1 MSIQSLRHKL
11 RLPYRAFMQRVGTA
25 SLLMLVILSMILP
38 PGVAQA
44 EAAAVVLFPPTF
56 SKQRS
61 LITDG
66 LPFQLALSTLVAG
79 GTIRYTTDGTTPTN
93 NYGTVYSGPITI
105 AATTAVRA
113 LVYAGS
119 DTSPVETHT
128 YIFIN
133 TVRNQS
139 NTPLPGWPSFFAANT
154 DTYGPYPA
162 DYEMDPAIVNH
173 ANYTNKIEDMLRSI
187 PTISLVTD
195 LPNLFDP
202 NSGIY
207 YNPNE
212 KNGDPGSRPDP
223 LANGWERPV
232 SIEWIN
238 PDGTV
243 GFGQMGGARM
253 HGQAS
258 RRPKNTPKHT
268 FRISFKKQYG
278 AGKLDFALFD
288 FGDPVAKFDQILLRN
303 GGNRT
308 WSYHDRDQR
317 READYANDEWSRR
330 TWIQMGHLTAR
341 GNYVHLYINGLYWGL
356 YIVTERLD
364 EKMLQAYLG
373 GLETDYDYIVSEE
386 DLGDV
391 PYASAGD
398 MTAYNQLLAELGGT
412 GDLTNQKYQAAA
424 TLMDMENFADYLLH
438 THYIGKTDW
447 PNHNYNA
454 YRKRTGPDQR
464 FKWMTWDDDSGF
476 NKVNQLWYKPNDF
489 LNYPGSPG
497 FMFQRLITN
506 AEFRQ
511 LFADRIY
518 KHVVASDGVLTPANC
533 AAVYTDLTNKIDQAV
548 IGESARWGDY
558 TRDVYARP
566 DSVPDKAR
574 PAYLYSRDLDPNDPI
589 NYLVQ
594 STPPFTITLLDKKS
608 WVQVRTEKLNTYCP
622 GRSNELVRQY
632 LLPSFTAP
640 LTTTTGIVTTTF
652 NIQLYQNTLIPPTYL
667 PIRGGAVP
675 ANYNLTIHNPNSSSV
690 GDIYF
695 TTDGTDPR
703 AFGGGVGASA
713 TLGGDNAQTI
723 ITQVKNVKARVF
735 DGVTWSPLMDYMFY
749 PPQQFENLVIN
760 EIHYNPKT
768 DIGID
773 GDDYEFIELYNK
785 GATTLKL
792 DNTSFTRG
800 FSYHFPVGA
809 TIAPGEYLVLVSD
822 PATFSSRYPGIAVAG
837 DLRGNLS
844 NRGEAVEFRDA
855 VGNLVELVDFND
867 LPPWPATADGQGPSL
882 ELSNPTWDNTLAAN
896 WKASNVLNGT
906 PKAQNSTFQA
916 GTPSI
921 VILTSPANNAI
932 IATGTPTAIAAQVS
946 GGTIT
951 QVAFFA
957 NGAPIANCVDTTAPY
972 ECTWTPFVAGAYI
985 LTAQVTNAELAT
997 AASPAVAVQVNGEFN
1012 QLPTAAI
1019 NNPLAGSITLTGNPV
1034 SIAATAADPDG
1045 TVAQVAFFANGV
1057 AIDSCVDTTAPYGCT
1072 WTPTAPGAYA
1082 LTAVATDNLAATTTS
1097 AAINVSVSNPN
1108 GFPTVAI
1115 NSPANGTTVDA
1126 NQAVVI
1132 AATAADADG
1141 TVTQVTFYA
1150 NDTAITNCVDTTA
1163 PYTCSWTPTAGGTYL
1178 LTAEATDDLAAITT
1192 SAEVSVI
1199 VNTPPNQAP
1208 TVSISNPANGASA
1221 FVGSVVGIV
1230 ANAADADGSVTQ
1242 VAFFANGSPIANC
1255 VDTASPFGCSWT
1267 PTTAG
1272 AFVINAQATDNT
1284 GAPGNSADINITV
1297 NNPIVDPTNQR
1308 PVVSIVSPANGTSFQ
1323 VGNAV
1328 TIQAVASDADGNVI
1342 QVAFFANGSLLSGCV
1357 DVAAPYECS
1366 YTPAAGTHFL
1376 TVVATDN
1383 KGAVSDSVGGAAPVN
1398 ITVTDPTK
1406 KPPTVTL
1413 NVPAANL
1420 TVKLGDS
1427 VTLQATTSDN
1437 VAQAAGVDSSVVQ
1450 VIFFANNAPIAG
1462 CTDTTA
1468 PFECTW
1474 TATTTG
1480 AHVLKAQA
1488 TGDNGAVGTSA
1499 DVTVTVNDTGVSTT
1513 KVYLPLINK

>member
-1 MSIQSLRHKL
+1 
-11 RLPYRAFMQRVGTA
+11 
-25 SLLMLVILSMILP
+25 MILP
-38 PGVAQA
+38 PVILPTGVAQA

-66 LPFQLALSTLVAG
+66 APFQLTLSTLVAG
-79 GTIRYTTDGTTPTN
+79 GTIRYTLDGTTPTN
-93 NYGTVYSGPITI
+93 NYGTVYSGPINI
-105 AATTAVRA
+105 SATTAVRA

-128 YIFIN
+128 YIYVN
-133 TVRNQS
+133 TVRNQN
-139 NTPLPGWPSFFAANT
+139 NTPLPGWPSTFADNS

-162 DYEMDPAIVNH
+162 DYEMDPDIINH
-173 ANYTNKIEDMLRSI
+173 ANYTNKIEDMLVSI

-195 LPNLFDP
+195 LPNLWDP
-202 NSGIY
+202 NTGIY

-212 KNGDPGSRPDP
+212 KNGDPDSRPDP
-223 LANGWERPV
+223 LANEWERPI
-232 SIEWIN
+232 SLEWIN
-238 PDGTV
+238 PDGTP
-243 GFGQMGGARM
+243 GFGALGGARM

-268 FRISFKKQYG
+268 FRISFKKKYG

-303 GGNRT
+303 GGNRS

-317 READYANDEWSRR
+317 RETDYANDEWSRR

-386 DLGDV
+386 DLGDI
-391 PYASAGD
+391 PFASAGD

-412 GDLTNQKYQAAA
+412 GDLTNEKYQAAA
-424 TLMDMENFADYLLH
+424 QLMDMENFADYLLH

-454 YRKRTGPDQR
+454 YRKRTGSDTR

-476 NKVNQLWYKPNDF
+476 NKFNQLWYRPNDF
-489 LNYPGSPG
+489 LNYPQSPG
-497 FMFQRLITN
+497 WMFVRLITN
-506 AEFRQ
+506 PEFRQ

-566 DSVPDKAR
+566 DAVPNKAR
-574 PAYLYSRDLDPNDPI
+574 PAYLYSRDLAPDDPI
-589 NYLVQ
+589 NFLVQ
-594 STPPFTITLLDKKS
+594 SNPTVTIPLADKKS

-622 GRSNELVRQY
+622 GRSNNLISQY
-632 LLPSFTAP
+632 VAPSFTAP

-652 NIQLYQNTLIPPTYL
+652 NIQLYQTTLLAPTYSQK
-667 PIRGGAVP
+667 GGAVAP
-675 ANYNLTIHNPNSSSV
+675 NYNLQIGNPNGSNV

-695 TTDGTDPR
+695 TTDGSDPR
-703 AFGGGVGASA
+703 AFGGGIGATA
-713 TLGGDNAQTI
+713 TAGADLASTV
-723 ITQVKNVKARVF
+723 ITQVTNVKARVF

-760 EIHYNPKT
+760 EIHYNPST
-768 DIGID
+768 PVGVD

-800 FSYHFPVGA
+800 FSYQFPVGA
-809 TIAPGEYLVLVSD
+809 TIAPGQYLVLASD
-822 PATFSSRYPGIAVAG
+822 PTTFSTRYPGVTVAG
-837 DLRGNLS
+837 DLRGNIS

-855 VGNLVELVDFND
+855 TGNLLAGTLGTMIDTVDFND
-867 LPPWPATADGQGPSL
+867 LPPWPATADGVGPSL
-882 ELSNPTWDNTLAAN
+882 ELTNPTWDNTLAAN
-896 WKASNVLNGT
+896 WKASTVNHGT
-906 PKAQNSTFQA
+906 PGAQNSTFQA

-932 IATGTPTAIAAQVS
+932 IATGTSTTIAAQAS

-957 NGAPIANCVDTTAPY
+957 NGSPIVNCVDTTAPY
-972 ECTWTPFVAGAYI
+972 ECNWTPFVAGTYI

-997 AASPAVAVQVNGEFN
+997 SVSPAVTVQVNGEFN
-1012 QLPTAAI
+1012 QLPTVAI
-1019 NNPLAGSITLTGNPV
+1019 NNPLEGSITLTGNPV

-1045 TVAQVAFFANGV
+1045 SVTQVAFFANGT
-1057 AIDSCVDTTAPYGCT
+1057 AIANCVDTTAPYTCT
-1072 WTPTAPGAYA
+1072 WTPTVAGAYA
-1082 LTAVATDNLAATTTS
+1082 LTAVATDNYPTPGTTTS
-1097 AAINVSVSNPN
+1097 AARNVSVSNPN
-1108 GFPTVAI
+1108 GAPTVAI
-1115 NSPANGTTVDA
+1115 NSPASGITVDA
-1126 NQAVVI
+1126 LQPLVI

-1141 TVTQVTFYA
+1141 TVTQVAFFA
-1150 NDTAITNCVDTTA
+1150 NGTAITNCVDTTA
-1163 PYTCSWTPTAGGTYL
+1163 PYTCSWTPTTGGTFA
-1178 LTAEATDDLAAITT
+1178 LTAEATDNLAAITT
-1192 SAEVSVI
+1192 STAVNVSV
-1199 VNTPPNQAP
+1199 NPPPNQAP
-1208 TVSISNPANGASA
+1208 TVSISNPANGTST

-1230 ANAADADGSVTQ
+1230 ASASDVDGSVASVT
-1242 VAFFANGSPIANC
+1242 FFANGATITGC
-1255 VDTASPFGCSWT
+1255 VDTSAPFGCSWT

-1272 AFVINAQATDNT
+1272 TFVISAQAKDNT
-1284 GAPGNSADINITV
+1284 GATTDSATINITV
-1297 NNPIVDPTNQR
+1297 NNPVVDPANQR
-1308 PVVSIVSPANGTSFQ
+1308 PTASIVSPANNTSFQ
-1323 VGNAV
+1323 TGNAV
-1328 TIQAVASDADGNVI
+1328 TIQAVATDPDGNVI
-1342 QVAFFANGSLLSGCV
+1342 QVAFFANGTLVSGCV
-1357 DVAAPYECS
+1357 DATAPYECT
-1366 YTPAAGTHFL
+1366 YTPTAGTHFL

-1398 ITVTDPTK
+1398 ITVNDPTK
-1406 KPPTVTL
+1406 PPPTVSL
-1413 NVPAANL
+1413 NVPAASLNVKVGD
-1420 TVKLGDS
+1420 TVQ
-1427 VTLQATTSDN
+1427 LQATTTEN
-1437 VAQAAGVDSSVVQ
+1437 VAQAASAGSSVVQ

-1468 PFECTW
+1468 PYQCTW
-1474 TATTTG
+1474 TATTVG

-1499 DVTVTVNDTGVSTT
+1499 DVTITVTDGTVTPTDI
-1513 KVYLPLINK
+1513 KVFLPLVRR